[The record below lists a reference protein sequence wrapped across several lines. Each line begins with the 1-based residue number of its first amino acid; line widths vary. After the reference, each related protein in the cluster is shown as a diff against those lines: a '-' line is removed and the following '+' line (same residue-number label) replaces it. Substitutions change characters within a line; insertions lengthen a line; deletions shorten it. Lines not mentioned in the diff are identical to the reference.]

1 MKKRIHRTKEERIRL
16 YNDYLSSN
24 LSKKAWC
31 TLNNIPPTTL
41 DGWKKFITKDNE
53 NDLVF
58 ITPKPRKD
66 KENSPSI
73 SKATSS
79 NIKLHPFNTVL
90 EIGICKLHINETTP
104 FSFIEKIIKV
114 AMEADV

>member
-16 YNDYLSSN
+16 YNDYTSSS

-31 TLNNIPPTTL
+31 SLNNIPPTTL
-41 DGWKKFITKDNE
+41 DTWKKFITKDNKNE
-53 NDLVF
+53 LVF

-73 SKATSS
+73 SKVSS
-79 NIKLHPFNTVL
+79 NNINIHSFNTVL

-104 FSFIEKIIKV
+104 FSFIEEIIKV
-114 AMEADV
+114 VKEADV